1 MNGLH
6 WRNITYLLFLILAII
21 VPTPN
26 FSDEIRKPAWF
37 FVHTANGVSISDK
50 KNLLMPIERHIFG
63 FTAHLYFRSH
73 AYLNADQFASLWKM
87 Y

>member
-26 FSDEIRKPAWF
+26 FSGEIRKPAWF
-37 FVHTANGVSISDK
+37 FVHTSNGVSISEK
-50 KNLLMPIERHIFG
+50 KIF
-63 FTAHLYFRSH
+63 
-73 AYLNADQFASLWKM
+73 
-87 Y
+87 